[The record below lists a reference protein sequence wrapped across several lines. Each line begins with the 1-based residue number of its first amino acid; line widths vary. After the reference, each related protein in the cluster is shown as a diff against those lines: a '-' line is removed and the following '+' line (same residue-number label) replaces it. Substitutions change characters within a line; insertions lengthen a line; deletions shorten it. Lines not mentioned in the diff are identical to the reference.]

1 MKVDKLKIDY
11 FFMISSKWASLS
23 GRGLV
28 ETWKCELTMDGWRV
42 NKGGDAADV
51 AQIEL
56 KAHF

>member
-1 MKVDKLKIDY
+1 MKIDKLKMDY

-28 ETWKCELTMDGWRV
+28 ETWKCELIMDGWRV